1 MNVRVGV
8 LAVQGAFLAHAEVLG
23 ELDVDA
29 VEVRQPSHLEGV
41 DAIVLPGGESS
52 TMSKLLVSTGL
63 WGPLNAL
70 LHGGLPVF
78 GTCAGMILL
87 GTSILDG
94 RADQSSFGLIDIAV
108 RRNAYGRQ
116 VDSFEADIDTAVGQ
130 FHGVFIRAPRIEALG
145 AEVEI
150 LGSHDNEPVIVRQG
164 VALAAAFHP
173 ELSGDVRLHQFF
185 LSHVAGLVPAT
196 IDTTT
201 KGL

>member
-1 MNVRVGV
+1 VNVRVGV
-8 LAVQGAFLAHAEVLG
+8 LAVQGAFLAHAEVLRNLG
-23 ELDVDA
+23 VEV
-29 VEVRQPSHLEGV
+29 VEVRQPNNLEGL

-63 WGPLNAL
+63 WQPLNGL

-94 RADQSSFGLIDIAV
+94 RSNQSCFGAIDIAV

-130 FHGVFIRAPRIEALG
+130 FHGVFIRAPRIEAFGTNVEVLG
-145 AEVEI
+145 T
-150 LGSHDNEPVIVRQG
+150 HNNEPVIVRQG
-164 VALAAAFHP
+164 AALAAAFHP
-173 ELSGDVRLHQFF
+173 ELSADVRLHQFF
-185 LSHVAGLVPAT
+185 LAQVAGLVPAT

>member
-8 LAVQGAFLAHAEVLG
+8 LAVQGAFHAHAEVLRDLG
-23 ELDVDA
+23 VDT
-29 VEVRQPSHLEGV
+29 VEVRQPMNLEGL

-52 TMSKLLVSTGL
+52 TMSKLLISTGL
-63 WGPLNAL
+63 WHPLKGL
-70 LHGGLPVF
+70 LHEGLPVF

-94 RADQSSFGLIDIAV
+94 RSDQSCFGVIDVAV

-130 FHGVFIRAPRIEALG
+130 FHGVFIRAPRIEAVGAKVEVLG
-145 AEVEI
+145 T
-150 LGSHDNEPVIVRQG
+150 HNDEPVIVRQG
-164 VALAAAFHP
+164 AALAAAFHP
-173 ELSGDVRLHQFF
+173 ELSADVRLHQFF
-185 LSHVAGLVPAT
+185 LTQVAGLVPAT

-201 KGL
+201 KGR

>member
-8 LAVQGAFLAHAEVLG
+8 LAVQGAFLAHAEVLRNLG
-23 ELDVDA
+23 VEV
-29 VEVRQPSHLEGV
+29 VEVRQPNNLEGL

-63 WGPLNAL
+63 WQPLNGL

-94 RADQSSFGLIDIAV
+94 RSNQSCFGAIDIAV

-130 FHGVFIRAPRIEALG
+130 FHGVFIRAPRIEAFGTNVEVLG
-145 AEVEI
+145 T
-150 LGSHDNEPVIVRQG
+150 HNNEPVIVRQG
-164 VALAAAFHP
+164 AALAAAFHP
-173 ELSGDVRLHQFF
+173 ELSADVRLHQFF
-185 LSHVAGLVPAT
+185 LAQVAGLVPAT

>member
-8 LAVQGAFLAHAEVLG
+8 LAVQGAFLAHAEVLRNLG
-23 ELDVDA
+23 VEA
-29 VEVRQPSHLEGV
+29 VEVRQPNNLEGL

-63 WGPLNAL
+63 WQPLNGL

-94 RADQSSFGLIDIAV
+94 RSDQSCFGVIDIAV

-116 VDSFEADIDTAVGQ
+116 IDSFEADIDTAVGQ
-130 FHGVFIRAPRIEALG
+130 FHGVFIRAPRIEAFGTNVEVLG
-145 AEVEI
+145 T
-150 LGSHDNEPVIVRQG
+150 HNDEPVIVRQG
-164 VALAAAFHP
+164 AALAAAFHP
-173 ELSGDVRLHQFF
+173 ELSADVRLHQFF
-185 LSHVAGLVPAT
+185 LTQVAGLVPAT

-201 KGL
+201 KGR